1 MSLYGQYRAR
11 NSTLPPR
18 KNIFDLPFCFPYG
31 DKNRTIGF
39 LNAVWKCCSILFPPS
54 LPPVALSQGD
64 ISYPISVSLC
74 VAPPPTNNKDED
86 GKTAFLA
93 LAWGLFLRGSIW
105 MGLRTFRRER
115 RQAGKKVLV
124 HFFKKASC
132 FCPVFC
138 LFSLRLLCS
147 QVPPRQGRGKG
158 KKLQWTFSFLRQ
170 RGMYTTQQ
178 SCTTVWGHKW
188 IAASVPF
195 VTDGTHKSPI
205 SESRKGGEEEERAMG
220 RGEEDA
226 CLKRYYYTTYI
237 PPPNKTLKGRA
248 N

>member
-1 MSLYGQYRAR
+1 MLL
-11 NSTLPPR
+11 NSIPFLPPTCR
-18 KNIFDLPFCFPYG
+18 LISGRHLLPSFC
-31 DKNRTIGF
+31 
-39 LNAVWKCCSILFPPS
+39 
-54 LPPVALSQGD
+54 
-64 ISYPISVSLC
+64 VSLC
-74 VAPPPTNNKDED
+74 RPSSHQQQGRRRKNSLFGSCLGSFSTREHLD
-86 GKTAFLA
+86 GATYVQEGEKA
-93 LAWGLFLRGSIW
+93 S
-105 MGLRTFRRER
+105 
-115 RQAGKKVLV
+115 GKKVLV
-124 HFFKKASC
+124 HFFKRASC

-170 RGMYTTQQ
+170 RGLYTTQQ

-188 IAASVPF
+188 IAAFVPF

-226 CLKRYYYTTYI
+226 CLKRYYYTTYTFLR
-237 PPPNKTLKGRA
+237 PTRC
-248 N
+248 

>member
-1 MSLYGQYRAR
+1 MLLNFYSLAPSHLSPYLRET
-11 NSTLPPR
+11 SLTLFLCLSVSPLLPPTTR
-18 KNIFDLPFCFPYG
+18 TKTEKQPFWLLLGVFFYEG
-31 DKNRTIGF
+31 ASGWGYVHVGGREGKREKGF
-39 LNAVWKCCSILFPPS
+39 GTL
-54 LPPVALSQGD
+54 
-64 ISYPISVSLC
+64 
-74 VAPPPTNNKDED
+74 
-86 GKTAFLA
+86 
-93 LAWGLFLRGSIW
+93 
-105 MGLRTFRRER
+105 
-115 RQAGKKVLV
+115 
-124 HFFKKASC
+124 FFKTASC

-138 LFSLRLLCS
+138 LLSLRLLCS

-178 SCTTVWGHKW
+178 SCTTVLGQKW
-188 IAASVPF
+188 IAAFVPF

-237 PPPNKTLKGRA
+237 PPPNKTLKGWA